1 MSFLGLFY
9 IHLDCTKGFFR
20 VFACLRTLKYGKIM
34 EKNLE
39 KRPKMMEKNLENLEI
54 GKKNWQTP

>member
-1 MSFLGLFY
+1 
-9 IHLDCTKGFFR
+9 
-20 VFACLRTLKYGKIM
+20 VFKNLEIWKIM
-34 EKNLE
+34 EKIME